1 MNVSY
6 ASNGGVKI
14 AYQTLGPA
22 DGEPLLLIMGLT
34 YQMIW
39 WPDGFCQEL
48 AAQGFAVARFDNRD
62 SGLSTHFPSPPR
74 GIFRTLLGLGAPAYR
89 IEDMADDV
97 VAVMDAL
104 GWDSA
109 HLLGETLGATLAQ
122 VTAIRHPDR
131 VRGIVCAMA
140 TGPYGPAGNL
150 RYLNIGT
157 LLRLARKRYD
167 NTREGGIQRLADTYL
182 ALCASGHPTDEEW
195 VRATAE
201 ESLAREHDPRAT
213 HRQLAAVRTA
223 GGIRA
228 QLRRLHVPTLVI
240 HGEDDPWIRPRA
252 ALALARA
259 IPGARLIT
267 YPGTGHEF
275 PQHLWHTIASDVRD
289 TAQQATSAGLSGSR
303 QAIRPLRCPHLHSSH
318 SAGGQVGACG
328 TVGALRRSQTLG
340 ADHAQHGRP
349 PTERQRCTRGRTAAG
364 RGVPAGDRGR
374 RARVLGVRWHHRWR
388 AGSQS
393 RG

>member
-1 MNVSY
+1 VDVSY

-14 AYQTLGPA
+14 AYQPFGPSA
-22 DGEPLLLIMGLT
+22 GEPLLLIMGLT

-39 WPDGFCQEL
+39 WPDGFCREL

-62 SGLSTHFPSPPR
+62 SGLSTHFASPPR
-74 GIFRTLLGLGAPAYR
+74 SIFRTLLGRGTPAYR

-109 HLLGETLGATLAQ
+109 HLLGESLGATLAQ
-122 VTAIRHPDR
+122 VTAMRHPDR
-131 VRGIVCAMA
+131 VRSLICAMA
-140 TGPYGPAGNL
+140 AGPSGPVGNL

-157 LLRLARKRYD
+157 MARLARKRYD
-167 NTREGGIQRLADTYL
+167 NTREGGVQRLADAYL
-182 ALCASGHPTDEEW
+182 ALCSPGHPVDEEW

-201 ESLAREHDPRAT
+201 ESLDREHDPRAT
-213 HRQLAAVRTA
+213 HRQLAAFRTA

-228 QLRRLHVPTLVI
+228 QLRRLRVPTLVI

-252 ALALARA
+252 AHALART

-267 YPGTGHEF
+267 YPGIGHEF

-289 TAQQATSAGLSGSR
+289 TTR
-303 QAIRPLRCPHLHSSH
+303 QAASARSLRQPI
-318 SAGGQVGACG
+318 
-328 TVGALRRSQTLG
+328 
-340 ADHAQHGRP
+340 
-349 PTERQRCTRGRTAAG
+349 ERQ
-364 RGVPAGDRGR
+364 
-374 RARVLGVRWHHRWR
+374 
-388 AGSQS
+388 
-393 RG
+393 